1 MDGRY
6 FPIVNISQTI
16 EQICKYG
23 SLNDLQISQ
32 TVVDT
37 LVTSI
42 RFKKKSLMNHWWCS
56 ICFIYLTSTC
66 RNLSVTADHK
76 WQRIMGDTFN
86 GSIICV
92 EIIKRHLQLSGFSVY
107 QKIPDR
113 HHCSAD
119 FPVSSLLFFLH
130 CSRGFCP
137 EDRQERRCGRR
148 PSPL

>member
-32 TVVDT
+32 TAVDT
-37 LVTSI
+37 LVTSTTDGA
-42 RFKKKSLMNHWWCS
+42 RSA
-56 ICFIYLTSTC
+56 FIYLTSTC

-76 WQRIMGDTFN
+76 WERIMGDTFN
-86 GSIICV
+86 GSIICLG
-92 EIIKRHLQLSGFSVY
+92 IIKRHVHFSGFSVY